1 MEKTCE
7 TMLSVPFL
15 LQHCSLNYI
24 ALSNLALSVGSNRSF
39 PWKAVPYSKSS
50 HTWIFFIW
58 NIIIFPI
65 PMEYLFHISSLC
77 LISSHCSYLC
87 PYTQALPPSHPN
99 VHNNSFGIVSFTRL
113 GIQIVCEV
121 AHKVRIV
128 MPKDVLG
135 PNHPD
140 GLKVGIKLC
149 RSVQWMKNE
158 LSITSN

>member
-15 LQHCSLNYI
+15 LQHCSLNYT

-50 HTWIFFIW
+50 HNWIFFIW

-65 PMEYLFHISSLC
+65 PMEYHI
-77 LISSHCSYLC
+77 ISSHCSYLC

-99 VHNNSFGIVSFTRL
+99 VHNNSFGIISFTKL

-121 AHKVRIV
+121 VCVQNTGEKVVICY
-128 MPKDVLG
+128 
-135 PNHPD
+135 
-140 GLKVGIKLC
+140 LC
-149 RSVQWMKNE
+149 FRG
-158 LSITSN
+158 